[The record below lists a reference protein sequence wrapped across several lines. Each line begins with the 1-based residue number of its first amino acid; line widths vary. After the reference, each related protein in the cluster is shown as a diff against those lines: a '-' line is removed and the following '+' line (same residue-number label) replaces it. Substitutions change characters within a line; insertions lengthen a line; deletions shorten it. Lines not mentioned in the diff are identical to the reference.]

1 MNTVSMIT
9 EKLEQLAPKAAACD
23 WDNPGLL
30 VGRSDREV
38 SRIYVALDASCA
50 VVDAAIDAG
59 CDLIVTHHPIIFRG
73 LKSINDQSALGL
85 KLLDLIRNDVSVFSM
100 HTNFDSCPG
109 GMADI
114 VCAALGLRKTG
125 LMEPTGFLPKDTQNG
140 AAEGLQLRVVETE
153 GDVNPDAYGI
163 GFTAELPELLSAAEL
178 AARVKACFGLPFVQ
192 YYDAG
197 MPIRRIACCPGS
209 GRGELKEVLSLG
221 VDAFL
226 SGDMGHHE
234 GLALCEEGISLL
246 DAGHY
251 GLEHIFV
258 HYIAGFLRTQFPE
271 AEIFEEELH
280 FPAQIV

>member
-73 LKSINDQSALGL
+73 VKSINDQSALGL

-234 GLALCEEGISLL
+234 GLDLCEEGISLL

-258 HYIAGFLRTQFPE
+258 HYVAGFLRTQFPE
-271 AEIFEEELH
+271 AEIIEEELH

>member
-38 SRIYVALDASCA
+38 SRIYVALDATCT

-73 LKSINDQSALGL
+73 VKSINDQSALGL

-153 GDVNPDAYGI
+153 REVNPDAYGI

-209 GRGELKEVLSLG
+209 GRGELKEVLRLG

-234 GLALCEEGISLL
+234 GLDLCEEGISLL

-258 HYIAGFLRTQFPE
+258 HYIAEFLRTQFPE
-271 AEIFEEELH
+271 AEIIEEELH

>member
-38 SRIYVALDASCA
+38 SRIYVALDATCT

-59 CDLIVTHHPIIFRG
+59 SDLIVTHHPIIFRG
-73 LKSINDQSALGL
+73 VKSINDKSALGL
-85 KLLDLIRNDVSVFSM
+85 KRLDLIRNDVSVFSM

-234 GLALCEEGISLL
+234 GLDLCEEGISLL

-258 HYIAGFLRTQFPE
+258 HYIAEFLRAEFPE
-271 AEIFEEELH
+271 AEIIEEELH

>member
-1 MNTVSMIT
+1 M
-9 EKLEQLAPKAAACD
+9 
-23 WDNPGLL
+23 
-30 VGRSDREV
+30 
-38 SRIYVALDASCA
+38 
-50 VVDAAIDAG
+50 
-59 CDLIVTHHPIIFRG
+59 THHPIIFRG
-73 LKSINDQSALGL
+73 VKSINDQSALGL

-125 LMEPTGFLPKDTQNG
+125 LMEPTGFLPENTQNG

-234 GLALCEEGISLL
+234 GLDLCEEGISLL

-258 HYIAGFLRTQFPE
+258 HYIAGFLRAQFPE
-271 AEIFEEELH
+271 AEIIEEELH
-280 FPAQIV
+280 FPSQIV

>member
-73 LKSINDQSALGL
+73 VKSINDQSALGL

-140 AAEGLQLRVVETE
+140 AAEGLQMRVVETE

-234 GLALCEEGISLL
+234 GLDLCEEGISLL

-258 HYIAGFLRTQFPE
+258 HYIAEFLRAQFPE
-271 AEIFEEELH
+271 AEIIEEELH

>member
-73 LKSINDQSALGL
+73 VKSINDQSALGL

-125 LMEPTGFLPKDTQNG
+125 LMEPTGFLPENRQNG
-140 AAEGLQLRVVETE
+140 ATEGLQLRVVETE

-234 GLALCEEGISLL
+234 GLDLCEEGISLL

-258 HYIAGFLRTQFPE
+258 HYIAGFLRAQFPE
-271 AEIFEEELH
+271 AEIIEEELH

>member
-125 LMEPTGFLPKDTQNG
+125 LMEPTGFLPMDAQNG

-153 GDVNPDAYGI
+153 REVNPDAYGI
-163 GFTAELPELLSAAEL
+163 GFTAELPEMLSAAEL

-234 GLALCEEGISLL
+234 GLDLCEEGISLL

-258 HYIAGFLRTQFPE
+258 HYIAEFLRAQFPE
-271 AEIFEEELH
+271 AEIIEEELH

>member
-1 MNTVSMIT
+1 MNTVSMVT

-73 LKSINDQSALGL
+73 VKSINDQSALGL

-125 LMEPTGFLPKDTQNG
+125 LMEPTGFLPKNTQNG

-153 GDVNPDAYGI
+153 STVNPDAYGI

-234 GLALCEEGISLL
+234 GLDLCEEGISLL

-271 AEIFEEELH
+271 AEIIEEELH

>member
-38 SRIYVALDASCA
+38 SRIYVALDATCT

-59 CDLIVTHHPIIFRG
+59 CDLIVTHHPIIFRSV
-73 LKSINDQSALGL
+73 KSINDKSALGL

-114 VCAALGLRKTG
+114 VCEALGLRKTG

-153 GDVNPDAYGI
+153 RDVNPDAYGI

-234 GLALCEEGISLL
+234 GLDLCEEGISLL

-258 HYIAGFLRTQFPE
+258 HYIAEFLRAEFPE
-271 AEIFEEELH
+271 AEIIEEELH

>member
-73 LKSINDQSALGL
+73 VKSINDQSALGL

-100 HTNFDSCPG
+100 HTNFDSCTG
-109 GMADI
+109 CMADI

-234 GLALCEEGISLL
+234 GLDLCEEGISLL

-271 AEIFEEELH
+271 AEIIEEELH

>member
-1 MNTVSMIT
+1 MNTVSMVT
-9 EKLEQLAPKAAACD
+9 EKLEQLAPKTAACD

-73 LKSINDQSALGL
+73 VKSINDQSALGL

-153 GDVNPDAYGI
+153 RDVNPDAYGI
-163 GFTAELPELLSAAEL
+163 GFTAELPEMLSAAEL

-234 GLALCEEGISLL
+234 GLDLCEEGISLL

-258 HYIAGFLRTQFPE
+258 HYIAEFLRTQFPE
-271 AEIFEEELH
+271 AEIIEEELN

>member
-38 SRIYVALDASCA
+38 SRIYVALDATCT

-59 CDLIVTHHPIIFRG
+59 SDLIVTHHPIIFRG
-73 LKSINDQSALGL
+73 VKSINDKSALGL

-153 GDVNPDAYGI
+153 GDVNPNAYGI

-234 GLALCEEGISLL
+234 GLDLCEEGISLL

-258 HYIAGFLRTQFPE
+258 HYIAEFLRAQFPE
-271 AEIFEEELH
+271 AEIIEEELH

>member
-38 SRIYVALDASCA
+38 SRIYVALDATCT

-73 LKSINDQSALGL
+73 VKSINDQSALGL

-125 LMEPTGFLPKDTQNG
+125 LMEPTGFLPENIQNG

-153 GDVNPDAYGI
+153 DDVNPDAYGI

-178 AARVKACFGLPFVQ
+178 AARVKACFGLPFIQ

-234 GLALCEEGISLL
+234 GLDLCEEGISLL

-258 HYIAGFLRTQFPE
+258 HYIAEFLRTQFPE
-271 AEIFEEELH
+271 AEIIEEELH

>member
-73 LKSINDQSALGL
+73 VKSINDQSALGL

-234 GLALCEEGISLL
+234 GLDLCEEGISLL

-258 HYIAGFLRTQFPE
+258 HYIAEFLRAQFPE
-271 AEIFEEELH
+271 AEIIEEELH

>member
-73 LKSINDQSALGL
+73 VKSINDQSALGL
-85 KLLDLIRNDVSVFSM
+85 KLLDLIQNDVSVFSM

-153 GDVNPDAYGI
+153 RDVNPDAYGI

-234 GLALCEEGISLL
+234 GLDLCEEGISLL

-258 HYIAGFLRTQFPE
+258 HYIAEFLRTQFPE
-271 AEIFEEELH
+271 AEIIEEELH

>member
-50 VVDAAIDAG
+50 VVNAAIDAG

-73 LKSINDQSALGL
+73 VKSINDQSALGL

-163 GFTAELPELLSAAEL
+163 GFTAELPEMLSAAEL

-234 GLALCEEGISLL
+234 GLDLCEEGISLL

-258 HYIAGFLRTQFPE
+258 HYIAEFLRTQFPE

>member
-50 VVDAAIDAG
+50 VVNAAIDAG

-73 LKSINDQSALGL
+73 VKSINDQSALGL

-163 GFTAELPELLSAAEL
+163 GFTAELPEMLSAAEL

-234 GLALCEEGISLL
+234 GLDLCEEGISLL

-258 HYIAGFLRTQFPE
+258 HYIAEFLRTQFPE
-271 AEIFEEELH
+271 AEIIEEELN